1 MIVGAGD
8 RTATGFIFS
17 HRFDDKWN
25 HVGEIDGAGVSECL
39 LVNLE
44 IFDGLNKHFVVR
56 INGSCEASG
65 IQQTFLGPSDDVQD
79 VRLFIPPHSPRA
91 EDLPLLGGIPKL
103 KPLR

>member
-1 MIVGAGD
+1 MPAK
-8 RTATGFIFS
+8 S
-17 HRFDDKWN
+17 S
-25 HVGEIDGAGVSECL
+25 AGVSECL

-56 INGSCEASG
+56 INGGCEAIG

-79 VRLFIPPHSPRA
+79 VRLFIPPHSART

-103 KPLR
+103 KPPANSKRLPKGSFITP